1 MTINLAD
8 IGCDVADEEVS
19 EEINCVTRKVI
30 PRSNLTANI
39 HVEKQ
44 DPQASPFEIKV
55 KSPRFDFETSK
66 QKFEVQK

>member
-39 HVEKQ
+39 QVEKQ
-44 DPQASPFEIKV
+44 DP
-55 KSPRFDFETSK
+55 
-66 QKFEVQK
+66 